1 MTTIEKIQRMIAFY
15 SSVMLFFLLLP
26 ILLSYSLGYKI
37 DYRPFRIYKT
47 GILYINSRPQG
58 ASIFVNGKKHDSPTP
73 AQIEELKP
81 GTYNVE
87 VRRDGYYP
95 WEQELMVRPNM
106 VTRADRISLFPLVQ
120 EMKRV
125 SGRQAYDFVVSDKN
139 NIYYMTGQGLFKS
152 DIDGSNLRRIAQFSN
167 WPKNLIGRKFHPNGS
182 RLMFFTDRSVWV
194 VYLNLDKNLSADGEA
209 AKVEEALTL
218 EEPIIDAYWYS
229 NPNYI
234 IVVTEKG
241 INVAELRRAGKR
253 NVVSLYKFNSRPR
266 NVYYDEG
273 NDSVYFTDSEK
284 AASGE
289 DAGYLYRL
297 DLRQK
302 FFDTLIQQLLKR
314 ETEAGYEKRKGL

>member
-1 MTTIEKIQRMIAFY
+1 MITIEKIQRMIAFY
-15 SSVMLFFLLLP
+15 SSAILFFVLLP

-37 DYRPFRIYKT
+37 DYSPFRIYKT
-47 GILYINSRPQG
+47 GILYINSQPQG
-58 ASIFVNGKKHDSPTP
+58 ASIFINGKKHEGLTP
-73 AQIEELKP
+73 AQVEELKP
-81 GTYNVE
+81 GSYNVE

-95 WEQELMVRPNM
+95 WEQELVVRPNM

-125 SGRQAYDFVVSDKN
+125 SERQAYDFVVSDKN
-139 NIYYMTGQGLFKS
+139 YIYYMTGHGLFRS
-152 DIDGSNLRRIAQFSN
+152 DIDGGNLKRIAPFSN
-167 WPKNLIGRKFHPNGS
+167 WPKNIIGRKFNPSGS
-182 RLMFFTDRSVWV
+182 RFMFFTDRSVYV
-194 VYLNLDKNLSADGEA
+194 VYLNLDKALSANGEA

-253 NVVSLYKFNSRPR
+253 NVVSLYKFDSRPS
-266 NVYYDEG
+266 NVHYDDG
-273 NDSVYFTDSEK
+273 NDSVYFTDTGK
-284 AASGE
+284 AVSGE
-289 DAGYLYRL
+289 NATYLYRL

-302 FFDTLIQQLLKR
+302 FFDSLIQQLLKR
-314 ETEAGYEKRKGL
+314 ETEAGYSSR